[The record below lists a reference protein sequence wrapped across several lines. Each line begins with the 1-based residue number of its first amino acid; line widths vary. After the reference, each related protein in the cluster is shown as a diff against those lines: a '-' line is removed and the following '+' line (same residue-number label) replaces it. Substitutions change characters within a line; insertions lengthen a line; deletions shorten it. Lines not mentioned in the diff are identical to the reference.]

1 MMPVSAVFDNVPL
14 TAVALKRGGYDWGFL
29 TFAVGFGGSMICRAP
44 PPAWRLPYVP
54 ETKSAEHWR
63 RRRWLDAVANII
75 GFFIVPSKLG

>member
-14 TAVALKRGGYDWGFL
+14 TAVALKRGGYDWGFPY
-29 TFAVGFGGSMICRAP
+29 VCRWLWRLNDLSPP

-75 GFFIVPSKLG
+75 GFFIVPSNLG